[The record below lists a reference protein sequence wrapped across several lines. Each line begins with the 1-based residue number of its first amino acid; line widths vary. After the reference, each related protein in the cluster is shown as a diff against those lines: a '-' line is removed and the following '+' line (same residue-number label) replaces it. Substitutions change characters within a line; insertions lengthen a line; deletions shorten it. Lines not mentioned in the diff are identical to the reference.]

1 METYNFM
8 AQVLKKNPKD
18 LRKMRKH
25 YIEKRKNGDHTY
37 KTLTRIKLLTNLLL
51 AITYQKGE

>member
-8 AQVLKKNPKD
+8 AQVLKRNPKD

-37 KTLTRIKLLTNLLL
+37 KTLTRIKLLTNKLL
-51 AITYQKGE
+51 AITYQGE